1 MSSRVHAYSAHID
14 SLVGDAEPEVFVA
27 PSTRPDVPGVTS
39 LRYVGLPNRGMA
51 TSITYGVSLV
61 PHASRERESI
71 ELCMCVRSPDAIWSR
86 VLGYL
91 GEQLRG
97 VCPFVHGNTIDF
109 GERIAPDTEMTAFF
123 VFASTVIER
132 ADAIGIDV
140 SEPCLAGTDLITIQG
155 MYPIHEV
162 ERQFIN
168 ERGLD
173 AFWNQ
178 VWDTY
183 DVARRPAV

>member
-1 MSSRVHAYSAHID
+1 MPSRVHAYSAHID
-14 SLVGDAEPEVFVA
+14 RLVGDAEPEVFVA
-27 PSTRPDVPGVTS
+27 PSTRHDVPGVTA
-39 LRYVGLPNRGMA
+39 LRFAGLPRRGMA

-61 PHASRERESI
+61 RHRSWEHGTA
-71 ELCMCVRSPDAIWSR
+71 ELCMCVRSSDAIWSR

-97 VCPFVHGNTIDF
+97 VCPFTYGNTIDF
-109 GERIAPDTEMTAFF
+109 GERIASDTRMTAFF
-123 VFASTVIER
+123 VHASTVIER
-132 ADAIGIDV
+132 EDAIGIDV
-140 SEPCLAGTDLITIQG
+140 SEPSLSGTDLITIQG
-155 MYPIHEV
+155 MYPIHEI

-183 DVARRPAV
+183 DVSRPPAV